1 MLCNFHITENEGI
14 LNCPICKR
22 DQRSTH
28 GPERTY
34 RECRIDVPCSEPKA
48 PSLWQQLKS
57 GLLGDVTETILT
69 SIGLTKAKW
78 QEIIG
83 GPCGCGER
91 QEWLNKVGQ
100 ALMNKQTPN
109 KVNP

>member
-1 MLCNFHITENEGI
+1 MTDCQFKETEIEGE
-14 LNCPICKR
+14 LFCVVCQTKMRSKYSPCK
-22 DQRSTH
+22 TH
-28 GPERTY
+28 RK
-34 RECRIDVPCSEPKA
+34 CSKGNKDA
-48 PSLWQQLKS
+48 AKPSLWQQVKA
-57 GLLGDVTETILT
+57 GLWGDVTESVL
-69 SIGLTKAKW
+69 SSVGLTKERW

-100 ALMNKQTPN
+100 ALMNPN